1 MRKEAT
7 VPLRLDV
14 NGTWHS
20 ALFVPKKYIYYSS
33 IGKV

>member
-14 NGTWHS
+14 NCTWHS
-20 ALFVPKKYIYYSS
+20 ALFVPKNTYI
-33 IGKV
+33 IVL